1 MQYSKVLKRA
11 WHLVWRMRALW
22 LFGALLALT
31 TVNGIYWGVPTDGG
45 RGDWERNR
53 IQVTQNATIY
63 LPGEGLII
71 DFSTPGRVSIQAGD
85 ENLGEVWEELR
96 QDLRQ
101 EISVEVEEG
110 LWAILIASGVV
121 LAGMILLGLVARYVS
136 EAALIHAVDAAEE
149 TGERLGLRRTPRLG
163 FSRSAWRLFLIDL
176 LLFAVRTLA
185 LLLWFTGNTP
195 AGMAGTAVAGGL
207 FLLWL
212 VVGLAVAVVFS
223 PLMPVIRRACVVEG
237 LGMGSSIRRGLAM
250 VKGNLKE
257 TLVVWLIWIG
267 VRLAWMM
274 AFLPTLVLVSP
285 VTLVFILI
293 GAVIGGLPAAAV
305 GGLLTPFL
313 EGPFPWIVGGVVG
326 LPLFIVVMIAPML
339 FLGGLVEIYKS
350 GVWTL
355 TYRELRAQEA
365 VEAVREG
372 APAGL
377 PAPSTA

>member
-1 MQYSKVLKRA
+1 
-11 WHLVWRMRALW
+11 
-22 LFGALLALT
+22 
-31 TVNGIYWGVPTDGG
+31 
-45 RGDWERNR
+45 
-53 IQVTQNATIY
+53 
-63 LPGEGLII
+63 
-71 DFSTPGRVSIQAGD
+71 
-85 ENLGEVWEELR
+85 
-96 QDLRQ
+96 
-101 EISVEVEEG
+101 
-110 LWAILIASGVV
+110 
-121 LAGMILLGLVARYVS
+121 MILLGLVARYVS

-149 TGERLGLRRTPRLG
+149 TGERLGLRRTLRLG

-185 LLLWFTGNTP
+185 LLILLALALSPLLLWFTGNTP